1 MKTRPIQYHL
11 HYEQCDLGI
20 IMRIQQL
27 ENFIVLAEELHFGK
41 AAERL
46 HMQQPPLSRQ
56 IKALEDELGVLLF
69 KRNNRKVELTEEG
82 AFFLLEAKAVT
93 TRLTVAQHTLKAM
106 GNGEAGT
113 LRIGFVDSSIT
124 ERFVTAMGRFKE
136 RYPDV
141 IIELEEKVS
150 VEQLA
155 AIEEGSLHIGFIRT
169 HLVETHELPHIDVIS
184 EPYIVALAND
194 HPLAGQETVSVYDLA
209 KEPLIFF
216 PHRKNPGIYN
226 WVLNGFSQYGLVP
239 KFGFE
244 VVMDQA
250 AEMFVAGGFG
260 YTLLPSTSC
269 RMGRRGLTYKR
280 VQEPF
285 LNLRISMA
293 WSQAHECPLVKN
305 FIEVFTQQADS

>member
-1 MKTRPIQYHL
+1 MRTR
-11 HYEQCDLGI
+11 
-20 IMRIQQL
+20 QL
-27 ENFIVLAEELHFGK
+27 KSFIVLAEELHFGK

-56 IKALEDELGVLLF
+56 IKALENELEVMLF

-82 AFFLLEAKAVT
+82 AFFLQEAKAII
-93 TRLTVAQHTLKAM
+93 TRLTAAQHTLKAM

-124 ERFVTAMGRFKE
+124 ERFVITMGRFKDQ
-136 RYPDV
+136 YPKV

-150 VEQLA
+150 VEQVA
-155 AIEEGSLHIGFIRT
+155 AIGEGSLHIGFIRT
-169 HLVETHELPHIDVIS
+169 QLAKTHELSHINVIN
-184 EPYIVALAND
+184 EPYIIALANN
-194 HPLAGQETVSVYDLA
+194 HPMAEQETVSVYELA

-216 PHRKNPGIYN
+216 PHRKNPGFYN
-226 WVLNGFSQYGLVP
+226 WVLNGFAQYDLMP

-244 VVMDQA
+244 VERDQA

-280 VQEPF
+280 IQEPF
-285 LNLRISMA
+285 LDLRISMA
-293 WSQAHECPLVKN
+293 WNPAHECPLVNN
-305 FIEVFTQQADS
+305 FIDVFKQQAG

>member
-1 MKTRPIQYHL
+1 MRTR
-11 HYEQCDLGI
+11 
-20 IMRIQQL
+20 QL
-27 ENFIVLAEELHFGK
+27 ESFIVLAEELHFGK

-56 IKALEDELGVLLF
+56 IKALENELEVTLF

-82 AFFLLEAKAVT
+82 AFFLQEAKAII
-93 TRLTVAQHTLKAM
+93 TRLTAAQHTLKAM

-124 ERFVTAMGRFKE
+124 ERFVSTMGRFKE
-136 RYPDV
+136 QYPKV
-141 IIELEEKVS
+141 TIELEEMISEDQV
-150 VEQLA
+150 A
-155 AIEEGSLHIGFIRT
+155 AIEEESLHIGFVRT
-169 HLVETHELPHIDVIS
+169 YLAKTHELSHIDVIS
-184 EPYIVALAND
+184 EPYIVALANN
-194 HPLAGQETVSVYDLA
+194 HPLAGQETVSVYELA

-226 WVLNGFSQYGLVP
+226 WVLNGFAQYDLTP

-280 VQEPF
+280 IREPF

-293 WSQAHECPLVKN
+293 WNPADECPLVNN
-305 FIEVFTQQADS
+305 FIDVFQKQAAR